1 VADLSADRF
10 GFGGDQFS
18 VGLAETGGI
27 CVKDRALVCFLLFFV
42 VGVLAPARGQS
53 GGELRFCLH
62 GEPKTFNPV
71 LVDDEA
77 SENIRYLTGGVLIR
91 LNRQSQTPEPVL
103 ATSWETSRDR
113 RTITFHLRKDVR
125 FSDGTPFSSEDVA
138 YTMKLLMDPQTHSP
152 TGDAFRSAEGSLE
165 VRTPAPDVAAITFP
179 AAIAGLDRLFD
190 QVAILS
196 AHSPKKE
203 MAVLGPFFVS
213 DYKPGSY
220 VLLQRNPNYWK
231 RDSQGRA
238 LPYLDSVR
246 LDIQRNRDIELVRFR
261 RGELQLINRL
271 DAEHFDRLR
280 HDNPA
285 ATRNAGTGLDAE
297 EFWFNESPSA
307 PLPEYKKAWFRMIE
321 FRKAVS
327 TAINRADLCRIA
339 YGGYA
344 KPAYG
349 PVSPSNH
356 FWFNSALAAP
366 KYDPKGALARL
377 TRAGFRY
384 ENEVLKD
391 PAGNRVE
398 FNLITNSGNAARE
411 KMSMMIQQDLGQV
424 GIKVNVVTLD
434 FPSLI
439 ERMTRTFDYD
449 ACLLGLVNTDLD
461 PDSQMTVWLSSGE
474 NHQWNPGQKTPA
486 TAWEADIDKL
496 MREQASAQTEK
507 ERKAS
512 FDRVQQIVAEQQPFI
527 YLINKDVLLAV
538 SPALLGAAP
547 ALLNPQAF
555 WNVET
560 LRLAPGTELGAQ
572 R

>member
-1 VADLSADRF
+1 
-10 GFGGDQFS
+10 
-18 VGLAETGGI
+18 
-27 CVKDRALVCFLLFFV
+27 VKDRSLRCLSLFLLM
-42 VGVLAPARGQS
+42 GVFAPARGQS
-53 GGELRFCLH
+53 GGELHFCLH

-77 SENIRYLTGGVLIR
+77 SENVRYLTGGVLIR
-91 LNRQSQTPEPVL
+91 LNRQSQALEPAL
-103 ATSWETSRDR
+103 ATSWEISRDR
-113 RTITFHLRKDVR
+113 RTITFHLRKDLH
-125 FSDGTPFSSEDVA
+125 FSDGTPFTAEDVA

-152 TGDAFRSAEGSLE
+152 TGDAFRSGEGSLE
-165 VRTPAPDVAAITFP
+165 VRTPAADLAVITFP
-179 AAIAGLDRLFD
+179 APIAGLDRLFD

-220 VLLQRNPNYWK
+220 VLLARNPNYWK
-231 RDSQGRA
+231 RDAQGHV
-238 LPYLDSVR
+238 LPYLDGVR

-271 DAEHFDRLR
+271 DAEQFERLR

-297 EFWFNESPSA
+297 EFWFNESPTA
-307 PLPEYKKAWFRMIE
+307 PLSEYKKAWFRMTE
-321 FRKAVS
+321 FRQAVS
-327 TAINRADLCRIA
+327 MAINRADLCRIV

-356 FWFNSALAAP
+356 FWFNSSLEDRR
-366 KYDPKGALARL
+366 YDPKGALAML
-377 TRAGFRY
+377 AQAGFRY

-391 PAGNRVE
+391 SAGNRVE

-411 KMSMMIQQDLGQV
+411 KMSVMIQQDLLQV

-439 ERMTRTFDYD
+439 ERMTRTLDYD

-474 NHQWNPGQKTPA
+474 NHQWNPNQKTPA
-486 TAWEADIDKL
+486 TSWEAEIDKL
-496 MREQASAQTEK
+496 MKEQASARTDN
-507 ERKAS
+507 ERKAK

-527 YLINKDVLLAV
+527 YLLNKDVLLAV
-538 SPALLGAAP
+538 SPALLGTAP
-547 ALLNPQAF
+547 VVLNPQAF
-555 WNVET
+555 WNAET

-572 R
+572 K

>member
-1 VADLSADRF
+1 
-10 GFGGDQFS
+10 
-18 VGLAETGGI
+18 
-27 CVKDRALVCFLLFFV
+27 VKDRSLRCLSLFLLM
-42 VGVLAPARGQS
+42 GVFAPARGQS
-53 GGELRFCLH
+53 GGELHFCLH

-77 SENIRYLTGGVLIR
+77 SENVRYLTGGVLIR
-91 LNRQSQTPEPVL
+91 LNRQSQALEPAL
-103 ATSWETSRDR
+103 ATSWEISRDR
-113 RTITFHLRKDVR
+113 RTITFHLRKDLH
-125 FSDGTPFSSEDVA
+125 FSDGTPFTAEDVA
-138 YTMKLLMDPQTHSP
+138 YTMKLLMDPRTHSP
-152 TGDAFRSAEGSLE
+152 TGDAFRSGEGSLE
-165 VRTPAPDVAAITFP
+165 VRTPAADLVVITFP
-179 AAIAGLDRLFD
+179 APIAGLDRLFD

-220 VLLQRNPNYWK
+220 VLLARNPNYWK
-231 RDSQGRA
+231 RDTQGHV

-271 DAEHFDRLR
+271 DAEQFERLR

-297 EFWFNESPSA
+297 EFWFNESPTA
-307 PLPEYKKAWFRMIE
+307 PLSEYKKAWFRMTE
-321 FRKAVS
+321 FRQAVS
-327 TAINRADLCRIA
+327 MAINRADLCRIV

-356 FWFNSALAAP
+356 FWFNSSLEDRR
-366 KYDPKGALARL
+366 YDPKGALAML
-377 TRAGFRY
+377 AQAGFRY

-391 PAGNRVE
+391 SAGNRVE

-411 KMSMMIQQDLGQV
+411 KMSVMIQQDLLQV

-439 ERMTRTFDYD
+439 ERMTRTLDYD

-474 NHQWNPGQKTPA
+474 NHQWNPNQKTPA
-486 TAWEADIDKL
+486 TSWEAEIDKL
-496 MREQASAQTEK
+496 MKEQASARTDN
-507 ERKAS
+507 ERKAK

-527 YLINKDVLLAV
+527 YLLNKDVLLAV
-538 SPALLGAAP
+538 SPALLGTAP
-547 ALLNPQAF
+547 VVLNPQAF
-555 WNVET
+555 WNAET

-572 R
+572 K

>member
-1 VADLSADRF
+1 M
-10 GFGGDQFS
+10 
-18 VGLAETGGI
+18 
-27 CVKDRALVCFLLFFV
+27 KDRSLRCLSLFLLM
-42 VGVLAPARGQS
+42 GVFAPARGQS
-53 GGELRFCLH
+53 GGELHFCLH

-77 SENIRYLTGGVLIR
+77 SENVRYLTGGVLIR
-91 LNRQSQTPEPVL
+91 LNRQSQALEPAL
-103 ATSWETSRDR
+103 ATSWEISRDR
-113 RTITFHLRKDVR
+113 RTITFHLRKDLH
-125 FSDGTPFSSEDVA
+125 FSDGTPFTAEDVA
-138 YTMKLLMDPQTHSP
+138 YTMKLLMDPRTHSP
-152 TGDAFRSAEGSLE
+152 TGDAFRSGEGSLE
-165 VRTPAPDVAAITFP
+165 VRTPAADLVVITFP
-179 AAIAGLDRLFD
+179 ATIAGLDRLFD

-220 VLLQRNPNYWK
+220 VLLARNPNYWK
-231 RDSQGRA
+231 RDTQGHV

-271 DAEHFDRLR
+271 DAEQFERLR

-297 EFWFNESPSA
+297 EFWFNESPTA
-307 PLPEYKKAWFRMIE
+307 PLSEYKKAWFRMTE
-321 FRKAVS
+321 FRQAVS
-327 TAINRADLCRIA
+327 MAINRADLCRIV

-356 FWFNSALAAP
+356 FWFNSSLEDRR
-366 KYDPKGALARL
+366 YDPKGALAML
-377 TRAGFRY
+377 AQAGFRY

-391 PAGNRVE
+391 SAGNRVE

-411 KMSMMIQQDLGQV
+411 KMSVMIQQDLLQV

-439 ERMTRTFDYD
+439 ERMTRTLDYD

-474 NHQWNPGQKTPA
+474 NHQWNPNQKTPA
-486 TAWEADIDKL
+486 TSWEAEIDKL
-496 MREQASAQTEK
+496 MKEQASARTDN
-507 ERKAS
+507 ERKVK

-527 YLINKDVLLAV
+527 YLLNKDVLLAV
-538 SPALLGAAP
+538 SPALLGTAP
-547 ALLNPQAF
+547 VVLNPQAF
-555 WNVET
+555 WNAET

-572 R
+572 K

>member
-1 VADLSADRF
+1 
-10 GFGGDQFS
+10 
-18 VGLAETGGI
+18 
-27 CVKDRALVCFLLFFV
+27 VKDRSLRCLSLFLLM
-42 VGVLAPARGQS
+42 GVFAPARGQS
-53 GGELRFCLH
+53 GGELHFCLH

-77 SENIRYLTGGVLIR
+77 SENVRYLTGGVLIR
-91 LNRQSQTPEPVL
+91 LNRQSQALEPAL
-103 ATSWETSRDR
+103 ATSWEISRDR
-113 RTITFHLRKDVR
+113 RTITFHLRKDLH
-125 FSDGTPFSSEDVA
+125 FSDGTPFTAEDVA
-138 YTMKLLMDPQTHSP
+138 YTMKLLMDPRTHSP
-152 TGDAFRSAEGSLE
+152 TGDAFRSGEGSLE
-165 VRTPAPDVAAITFP
+165 VRTPAADLVVITFP
-179 AAIAGLDRLFD
+179 APIAGLDRLFD

-220 VLLQRNPNYWK
+220 VLLARNPNYWK
-231 RDSQGRA
+231 RDAQGHV
-238 LPYLDSVR
+238 LPYLDGVR

-271 DAEHFDRLR
+271 DAEQFERLR

-297 EFWFNESPSA
+297 EFWFNESPTA
-307 PLPEYKKAWFRMIE
+307 PLSEYKKAWFRMTE
-321 FRKAVS
+321 FRQAVS
-327 TAINRADLCRIA
+327 MAINRADLCRIV

-356 FWFNSALAAP
+356 FWFNSSLEDRR
-366 KYDPKGALARL
+366 YDPKGALAML
-377 TRAGFRY
+377 ARAGFRY

-391 PAGNRVE
+391 SAGNRVE

-411 KMSMMIQQDLGQV
+411 KMSVMIQQDLLQV

-439 ERMTRTFDYD
+439 ERMTRTLDYD

-474 NHQWNPGQKTPA
+474 NHQWNPNQKTPA
-486 TAWEADIDKL
+486 TSWEAEIDKL
-496 MREQASAQTEK
+496 MKEQASARTDN
-507 ERKAS
+507 ERKAK

-527 YLINKDVLLAV
+527 YLLNKDVLLAV
-538 SPALLGAAP
+538 SPALLGTAP
-547 ALLNPQAF
+547 VVLNPQAF
-555 WNVET
+555 WNAET

-572 R
+572 K

>member
-1 VADLSADRF
+1 M
-10 GFGGDQFS
+10 
-18 VGLAETGGI
+18 
-27 CVKDRALVCFLLFFV
+27 KDRSLRCLSLFLLI
-42 VGVLAPARGQS
+42 GVFAPARGQS
-53 GGELRFCLH
+53 GGELHFCLH

-77 SENIRYLTGGVLIR
+77 SENVRYLTGGVLIR
-91 LNRQSQTPEPVL
+91 LNRQSQALEPAL
-103 ATSWETSRDR
+103 ATSWEISRDR
-113 RTITFHLRKDVR
+113 RTITFHLRKDLH
-125 FSDGTPFSSEDVA
+125 FSDGTPFSAEDVA

-152 TGDAFRSAEGSLE
+152 TGDAFRSGEGSLE
-165 VRTPAPDVAAITFP
+165 VRTPAADLVVITFP
-179 AAIAGLDRLFD
+179 APIAGLDRLFD

-220 VLLQRNPNYWK
+220 VLLARNPNYWK
-231 RDSQGRA
+231 RDAQGHA

-271 DAEHFDRLR
+271 DAEQFERLR

-297 EFWFNESPSA
+297 EFWFNESPTA
-307 PLPEYKKAWFRMIE
+307 PLSEYKKAWFRMTE
-321 FRKAVS
+321 FRQAVS
-327 TAINRADLCRIA
+327 MAINRADLCRIV

-356 FWFNSALAAP
+356 FWFNSSLEDRR
-366 KYDPKGALARL
+366 YDPKGALAML
-377 TRAGFRY
+377 KRAGFRY

-391 PAGNRVE
+391 SAGNRVE

-411 KMSMMIQQDLGQV
+411 KMSVMIQQDLLQV

-439 ERMTRTFDYD
+439 ERMTRTLEYD

-474 NHQWNPGQKTPA
+474 NHQWNPNQKAPA
-486 TAWEADIDKL
+486 TSWEAEIDKL
-496 MREQASAQTEK
+496 MKEQASARTDN
-507 ERKAS
+507 ERKAK

-538 SPALLGAAP
+538 SPALLGTAP
-547 ALLNPQAF
+547 VVLNPQAF
-555 WNVET
+555 WNAET

-572 R
+572 K

>member
-1 VADLSADRF
+1 M
-10 GFGGDQFS
+10 
-18 VGLAETGGI
+18 
-27 CVKDRALVCFLLFFV
+27 KDRSLRCLSLFLLM
-42 VGVLAPARGQS
+42 GVFAPARGQS
-53 GGELRFCLH
+53 GGELHFCLH

-77 SENIRYLTGGVLIR
+77 SENVRYLTGGVLIR
-91 LNRQSQTPEPVL
+91 LNRQSQALEPAL
-103 ATSWETSRDR
+103 ATSWEISRDR
-113 RTITFHLRKDVR
+113 RTITFHLRKDLH
-125 FSDGTPFSSEDVA
+125 FSDGTPFTAEDVA

-152 TGDAFRSAEGSLE
+152 TGDAFRSGEGSLE
-165 VRTPAPDVAAITFP
+165 VRTPAADLAVITFP
-179 AAIAGLDRLFD
+179 APIAGLDRLFD

-220 VLLQRNPNYWK
+220 VLLARNPNYWK
-231 RDSQGRA
+231 RDTQGHV

-271 DAEHFDRLR
+271 DAEQFERLR

-297 EFWFNESPSA
+297 EFWFNESPTA
-307 PLPEYKKAWFRMIE
+307 PLSEYKKAWFRMTE
-321 FRKAVS
+321 FRQAVS
-327 TAINRADLCRIA
+327 MAINRADLCRIV

-356 FWFNSALAAP
+356 FWFNSSLEDRR
-366 KYDPKGALARL
+366 YDPKGALAML
-377 TRAGFRY
+377 AQAGFRY

-391 PAGNRVE
+391 SAGNRVE

-411 KMSMMIQQDLGQV
+411 KMSVMIQQDLLQV

-439 ERMTRTFDYD
+439 ERMTRTLDYD

-474 NHQWNPGQKTPA
+474 NHQWNPNQKTPA
-486 TAWEADIDKL
+486 TSWEAEIDKL
-496 MREQASAQTEK
+496 MKEQASARTDN
-507 ERKAS
+507 ERKAK

-527 YLINKDVLLAV
+527 YLLNKDVLLAV
-538 SPALLGAAP
+538 SPALLGTAP
-547 ALLNPQAF
+547 VVLNPQAF
-555 WNVET
+555 WNAET

-572 R
+572 K

>member
-1 VADLSADRF
+1 M
-10 GFGGDQFS
+10 
-18 VGLAETGGI
+18 
-27 CVKDRALVCFLLFFV
+27 KDRSLRCLSLFLLM
-42 VGVLAPARGQS
+42 GVFAPARGQS
-53 GGELRFCLH
+53 GGELHFCLH

-77 SENIRYLTGGVLIR
+77 SENVRYLTGGVLIR
-91 LNRQSQTPEPVL
+91 LNRQSQALEPAL
-103 ATSWETSRDR
+103 ATSWEISRDR
-113 RTITFHLRKDVR
+113 RTITFHLRKDLH
-125 FSDGTPFSSEDVA
+125 FSDGTPFTAEDVA
-138 YTMKLLMDPQTHSP
+138 YTMKLLMDPRTHSP
-152 TGDAFRSAEGSLE
+152 TGDAFRSGEGSLE
-165 VRTPAPDVAAITFP
+165 VRTPAADLVVITFP
-179 AAIAGLDRLFD
+179 APIAGLDRLFD

-220 VLLQRNPNYWK
+220 VLLARNPNYWK
-231 RDSQGRA
+231 RDTQGHV

-271 DAEHFDRLR
+271 DAEQFERLR

-297 EFWFNESPSA
+297 EFWFNESPTA
-307 PLPEYKKAWFRMIE
+307 PLSEYKKAWFRMTE
-321 FRKAVS
+321 FRQAVS
-327 TAINRADLCRIA
+327 MAINRADLCRIV

-356 FWFNSALAAP
+356 FWFNSSLEDRR
-366 KYDPKGALARL
+366 YDPKGALAML
-377 TRAGFRY
+377 ARAGFRY

-391 PAGNRVE
+391 SAGNRVE

-411 KMSMMIQQDLGQV
+411 KMSVMIQQDLLQV

-439 ERMTRTFDYD
+439 ERMTRTLDYD

-474 NHQWNPGQKTPA
+474 NHQWNPNQKTPA
-486 TAWEADIDKL
+486 TSWEAEIDKL
-496 MREQASAQTEK
+496 MKEQASARTDN
-507 ERKAS
+507 ERKVK

-527 YLINKDVLLAV
+527 YLLNKDVLLAV
-538 SPALLGAAP
+538 SPALLGTAP
-547 ALLNPQAF
+547 VVLNPQAF
-555 WNVET
+555 WNAET

-572 R
+572 K